1 MSAQYLKAWAC
12 GALVVVLV
20 LTVWFASNIFLMAF
34 AGILFAIM
42 LRTASDT
49 IARLTNLGAGVSLAI
64 TSIAILALA
73 SMAGWFVAPNMSAEI
88 DQLRTDLPSAWG
100 QLTAWLHKSQ
110 WAGDLVDRIQRGGL
124 SYRQAAGHFLSAFS
138 TLVSVLGGIVVVLF
152 LGLYFAAEPRLYLK
166 GILKLVPKRAEQRG
180 DEVLCRTGQQL
191 RHWLF
196 GKLLL
201 MAFVGISTSIGLWWL
216 NMPLIL
222 SLATLAAL
230 LDFIPN
236 IGPIISAVPALLIA
250 FTKSPI
256 TALEIFA
263 LYVAVQVV
271 ESYILQPLVQKR
283 AVSLPPSVTLLSQVL
298 VGSLFGSLGLILA
311 TPLTV
316 AGLTMLNMLY
326 VEDILKKR
334 PTT

>member
-1 MSAQYLKAWAC
+1 VVSA
-12 GALVVVLV
+12 V
-20 LTVWFASNIFLMAF
+20 
-34 AGILFAIM
+34 
-42 LRTASDT
+42 
-49 IARLTNLGAGVSLAI
+49 
-64 TSIAILALA
+64 
-73 SMAGWFVAPNMSAEI
+73 
-88 DQLRTDLPSAWG
+88 
-100 QLTAWLHKSQ
+100 
-110 WAGDLVDRIQRGGL
+110 GG
-124 SYRQAAGHFLSAFS
+124 S
-138 TLVSVLGGIVVVLF
+138 VVVLF

-166 GILKLVPKRAEQRG
+166 GMLKLVPKSAEQRG
-180 DEVLCRTGQQL
+180 GEVLCRTGEQL

-196 GKLLL
+196 GKLSL

-250 FTKSPI
+250 FTKGPV
-256 TALEIFA
+256 TALEILV
-263 LYVAVQVV
+263 LYVAVQVI

-334 PTT
+334 PAA

>member
-1 MSAQYLKAWAC
+1 
-12 GALVVVLV
+12 
-20 LTVWFASNIFLMAF
+20 
-34 AGILFAIM
+34 
-42 LRTASDT
+42 
-49 IARLTNLGAGVSLAI
+49 
-64 TSIAILALA
+64 LA
-73 SMAGWFVAPNMSAEI
+73 SA
-88 DQLRTDLPSAWG
+88 
-100 QLTAWLHKSQ
+100 
-110 WAGDLVDRIQRGGL
+110 
-124 SYRQAAGHFLSAFS
+124 
-138 TLVSVLGGIVVVLF
+138 LGGIVIVLF
-152 LGLYFAAEPRLYLK
+152 LGLYFAAEPRLYLQ
-166 GILKLVPKRAEQRG
+166 GILKLVPKGAEQRG
-180 DEVLCRTGQQL
+180 GEVLRRTGQQL

-196 GKLLL
+196 GKLSLV
-201 MAFVGISTSIGLWWL
+201 AFVGIFTSIGLWWL

-250 FTKSPI
+250 FTKGPV
-256 TALEIFA
+256 TALETLG
-263 LYVAVQVV
+263 LYIAVQVI

-283 AVSLPPSVTLLSQVL
+283 AVSLPPSVTLLRVL

-334 PTT
+334 PTA